1 MCVCAR
7 AGAFF
12 QCEMGSPPHALT
24 FYGPVGPDNLGGG
37 VFPALPTA
45 PVAPQTSSRLPQ
57 PQASI
62 LYCTSVPRKSAV
74 HTLSPFWATLG
85 SLPAPTFGSLP
96 GPISRQLLGQCKTLQ
111 KIYEEQ

>member
-1 MCVCAR
+1 MCLCAR
-7 AGAFF
+7 VDAFF

-24 FYGPVGPDNLGGG
+24 LYDPVGPDNLGGG
-37 VFPALPTA
+37 VFPALPTV
-45 PVAPQTSSRLPQ
+45 PVAPQTSSKLPQ

-85 SLPAPTFGSLP
+85 SLPAWKPAWTHQQTAP
-96 GPISRQLLGQCKTLQ
+96 GPVQNAAENL
-111 KIYEEQ
+111 